1 MKEKKDKK
9 KEEEKVEEKEK
20 NEEEEEEEE
29 RRRMISHV
37 SHIPCNLDT
46 YQVYA
51 GHHIN
56 TAISYLVIKH

>member
-20 NEEEEEEEE
+20 NEEEEEE